1 MIDPLQFRELSIGDI
16 DAIVRIEHSS
26 FETPWSRRQFEDEF
40 NNRDLTL
47 PVGAECNGRLIA
59 YAFLWIILDECH
71 LANIA
76 VDPEWRRKGIGR
88 ALMGRTIEIARERNC
103 VKMMLEVRKSNRSAI
118 ALYEQSGFHKVG
130 IRKHYYRDGFL
141 RTEDAV
147 LMNLDLSAG
156 AR

>member
-1 MIDPLQFRELSIGDI
+1 MIGTLQFRELKIDDI
-16 DAIVRIEHSS
+16 DAILQIEKSS

-40 NNRDLTL
+40 NNRDLTI
-47 PVGAECNGRLIA
+47 PVGAEVSGRLTA
-59 YAFLWIILDECH
+59 YAFLWIIMDECH

-76 VDPEWRRKGIGR
+76 VHPEWRRKGIGR
-88 ALMGRTIEIARERNC
+88 ELLGQVVEIAREKNC

-147 LMNLDLSAG
+147 LMDLDLSV
-156 AR
+156 RTR

>member
-1 MIDPLQFRELSIGDI
+1 MIEPLQFRELSIGDI
-16 DAIVRIEHSS
+16 DAIVRIERSS
-26 FETPWSRRQFEDEF
+26 FDTPWSRRQFEDEF

-47 PVGAECNGRLIA
+47 PVGAEWNGRLIA

-88 ALMGRTIEIARERNC
+88 ALLGRTIEIARERKC

-118 ALYEQSGFHKVG
+118 GLYEQFGFHKVG

-147 LMNLDLSAG
+147 LMNLDLWAG